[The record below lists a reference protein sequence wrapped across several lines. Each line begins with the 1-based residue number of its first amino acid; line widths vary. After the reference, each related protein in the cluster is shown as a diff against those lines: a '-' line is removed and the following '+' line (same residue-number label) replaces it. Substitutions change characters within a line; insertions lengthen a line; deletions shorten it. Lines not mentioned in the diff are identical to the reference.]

1 MMAPNQGE
9 QTLTQTALDLVERT
23 FLGRD
28 LTAAYVRLGIFVV
41 AFSTYW
47 ILVVAFLGFP
57 GEISHLLAQSTP
69 AFLVPFIN
77 IAATFF
83 HPQVIMHLLPV
94 IGALF
99 FAFFFAAL
107 YLTDLFEL
115 ESFWTAYHYLIGS
128 IFGLGFPRLRIDQSN
143 INSIDPYSPV
153 KRIGGPG
160 YVRIHLGYA
169 AIFED
174 TNGISHVYGRSK
186 AAESTGIHAEEDH
199 GRTTGRSTFFVQGFE
214 SLKDVVDLRD
224 RIGKV
229 DEIRSITRDG
239 IEVYARDAQ
248 MVFRVFGGEQE
259 RSLEY
264 PYPYTS
270 ESIRQLVYGQA
281 VGERGKKDWAQAL
294 SEIVQNEI
302 RSFVARHTLE
312 EFLALQPYRHMDQA
326 EARPDREPSSSR
338 SDRTFQI
345 PRRQLTDHFHTP
357 ALKRGLRDKG
367 LELAWVGVGTWELRD
382 PEKTTRGS
390 DISPGDT
397 ILTTWRDSQRAHL
410 YRSPGYIERR
420 RDAREKEHIRA
431 SFESWIRT
439 WRGTDRPATQRCF
452 DLLTQIHKQL
462 LAMEERLKEEHDLSP
477 HEDLPKVVQHL
488 DQFTRPKTF
497 GKD

>member
-1 MMAPNQGE
+1 MTTSQGE
-9 QTLTQTALDLVERT
+9 QTLTQTTLGLIEQT

-69 AFLVPFIN
+69 AFLVPLIN

-94 IGALF
+94 LGALF

-107 YLTDLFEL
+107 YIADLFEL
-115 ESFWTAYHYLIGS
+115 ESFWTAYHYLLGS
-128 IFGLGFPRLRIDQSN
+128 VFGLGFPRLRIDQSN

-174 TNGISHVYGRSK
+174 TNGNPHVYGRSK
-186 AAESTGIHAEEDH
+186 AAESTEAQADEDQL
-199 GRTTGRSTFFVQGFE
+199 RATGRSTFFVQGFE

-281 VGERGKKDWAQAL
+281 VGERGKQDWAIAL
-294 SEIVQNEI
+294 SDIVQNEI
-302 RSFVARHTLE
+302 RAFVARHTLE
-312 EFLALQPYRHMDQA
+312 EFLALQPYRHVDQD
-326 EARPDREPSSSR
+326 EAPQDRDPSSSR
-338 SDRTFQI
+338 SNRTFQI
-345 PRRQLTDHFHTP
+345 PRRQLTEHFHTP
-357 ALKRGLRDKG
+357 VLKHGLRDKG

-382 PEKTTRGS
+382 PEKTPRGS

-397 ILTTWRDSQRAHL
+397 ILTTWRDSQRAQL
-410 YRSPGYIERR
+410 YRSPGYIKRR
-420 RDAREKEHIRA
+420 QVSREKEHIRA
-431 SFESWIRT
+431 SFESWIRA
-439 WRGTDRPATQRCF
+439 WKGSDRVTTQRCF

-477 HEDLPKVVQHL
+477 PEDLSKVVQHL